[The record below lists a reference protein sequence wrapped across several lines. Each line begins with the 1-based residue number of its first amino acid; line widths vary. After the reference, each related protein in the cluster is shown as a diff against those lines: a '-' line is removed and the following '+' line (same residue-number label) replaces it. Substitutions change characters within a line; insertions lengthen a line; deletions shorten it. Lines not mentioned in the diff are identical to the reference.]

1 MTISKN
7 AGNSADAQ
15 RARLLEALRSGPLS
29 TLAIRSQLDVLMPA
43 ARVFELRQHGHNIQ
57 TTWVDEPTDGGR
69 LHRVAKYALF
79 PSAQTELFGSIDSPF
94 ALSSPH
100 KSTHVI

>member
-29 TLAIRSQLDVLMPA
+29 TLDIRRQLDVLMPA
-43 ARVFELRQHGHNIQ
+43 ARVFELRHSGHNIM
-57 TTWVDEPTDGGR
+57 TSWSDEPTDSGQM
-69 LHRVAKYALF
+69 HRVARYSLH
-79 PSAQTELFGSIDSPF
+79 PSSQTELFAEPPLDEQS
-94 ALSSPH
+94 H
-100 KSTHVI
+100 